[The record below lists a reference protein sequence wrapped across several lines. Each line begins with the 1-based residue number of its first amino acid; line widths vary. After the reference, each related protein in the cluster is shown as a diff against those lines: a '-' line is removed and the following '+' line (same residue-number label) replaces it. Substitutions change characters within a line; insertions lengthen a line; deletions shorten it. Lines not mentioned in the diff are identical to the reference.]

1 MSTGQIPHYFRE
13 RSESSPDLTAAST
26 PKRGRSPQDDL
37 TNKRLRFAMEVQ
49 LTEEERKKAF
59 SEAPLW
65 ARMLFDQISKVTEEI
80 SDVKGQLEVI
90 NDEFNSKLADV
101 VARTDI
107 IDVKVQGQEIEH
119 EALKREVESL
129 KRLNE
134 KLSNDVRNAGKQMDE
149 LEQYSRRNC
158 LIFTGI
164 KEDSDP
170 VREDTDEIILN
181 ICNHKLGID
190 ITSACLDRTHRLGRK
205 NSLESSEPKPR
216 PIIAKFA
223 NYHDRSDVFRNK
235 AKLKQSGIVIYEN
248 LTSRRLS
255 LLNAAKEIL
264 GVRNAWSLDGKIF
277 AVKDGRKMRI
287 SDFDD
292 LNNLRD

>member
-1 MSTGQIPHYFRE
+1 
-13 RSESSPDLTAAST
+13 
-26 PKRGRSPQDDL
+26 
-37 TNKRLRFAMEVQ
+37 MEVQ

-65 ARMLFDQISKVTEEI
+65 ARMLFDQIPKVTEEI
-80 SDVKGQLEVI
+80 SDVKGQLKVI

-107 IDVKVQGQEIEH
+107 IDVKVRGQEIEH
-119 EALKREVESL
+119 EVLKREVESL

-134 KLSNDVRNAGKQMDE
+134 KLSNYVRNAGKQMDE
-149 LEQYSRRNC
+149 LEQYSRWNC

-170 VREDTDEIILN
+170 GREDTDEIILN

-190 ITSACLDRTHRLGRK
+190 ITSVCLDRTHRLGRK
-205 NSLESSEPKPR
+205 NSLELSELKRR
-216 PIIAKFA
+216 PIIAKFT
-223 NYHDRSDVFRNK
+223 NYHDRSAVFRNK

-277 AVKDGRKMRI
+277 AAKDGRKIRI

>member
-13 RSESSPDLTAAST
+13 RSESSPDLTDAST
-26 PKRGRSPQDDL
+26 PKRLRSPQDDL

-59 SEAPLW
+59 SEAPLR
-65 ARMLFDQISKVTEEI
+65 ARMLFDQIPKVTEDI
-80 SDVKGQLEVI
+80 SDVKGQLKVI

-101 VARTDI
+101 VARTD

-134 KLSNDVRNAGKQMDE
+134 KLSDDVRNAGKQMDE

-158 LIFTGI
+158 LIFAGI

-170 VREDTDEIILN
+170 GREDTSEIILN

-216 PIIAKFA
+216 PIIAKFT
-223 NYHDRSDVFRNK
+223 NYHDRSDVFTNK

-264 GVRNAWSLDGKIF
+264 DVRNPWSSDGKIF
-277 AVKDGRKMRI
+277 AVKDGRKITI
-287 SDFDD
+287 SDSDN

>member
-1 MSTGQIPHYFRE
+1 
-13 RSESSPDLTAAST
+13 
-26 PKRGRSPQDDL
+26 
-37 TNKRLRFAMEVQ
+37 MEVQ

-65 ARMLFDQISKVTEEI
+65 ERMLFDQISKVTEEI
-80 SDVKGQLEVI
+80 SDVKGQLKVI

-107 IDVKVQGQEIEH
+107 IDAKVQGQEIEH

-134 KLSNDVRNAGKQMDE
+134 NLSNDVRNAGKQMDE

-170 VREDTDEIILN
+170 SREDTDEIILN
-181 ICNHKLGID
+181 ICNHKRGVD
-190 ITSACLDRTHRLGRK
+190 MTSACLDRTHRLGRK

-216 PIIAKFA
+216 PIIAKFTIITI
-223 NYHDRSDVFRNK
+223 DQTF
-235 AKLKQSGIVIYEN
+235 LEIKQN
-248 LTSRRLS
+248 LSSQVS
-255 LLNAAKEIL
+255 LFTKT
-264 GVRNAWSLDGKIF
+264 
-277 AVKDGRKMRI
+277 
-287 SDFDD
+287 
-292 LNNLRD
+292 

>member
-1 MSTGQIPHYFRE
+1 MYTGQIPHYFRE
-13 RSESSPDLTAAST
+13 RSESSPDLTAASI

-37 TNKRLRFAMEVQ
+37 TNKCLRFAMEVQ

-80 SDVKGQLEVI
+80 SDVKGQLKVI

-149 LEQYSRRNC
+149 LEQYS
-158 LIFTGI
+158 
-164 KEDSDP
+164 
-170 VREDTDEIILN
+170 
-181 ICNHKLGID
+181 
-190 ITSACLDRTHRLGRK
+190 
-205 NSLESSEPKPR
+205 
-216 PIIAKFA
+216 
-223 NYHDRSDVFRNK
+223 
-235 AKLKQSGIVIYEN
+235 
-248 LTSRRLS
+248 
-255 LLNAAKEIL
+255 
-264 GVRNAWSLDGKIF
+264 
-277 AVKDGRKMRI
+277 
-287 SDFDD
+287 
-292 LNNLRD
+292 

>member
-37 TNKRLRFAMEVQ
+37 RNKCLKFAMEVQ

-59 SEAPLW
+59 NEAPLW

-80 SDVKGQLEVI
+80 SDVKGQLKVI

-119 EALKREVESL
+119 EVLKREVESL

-134 KLSNDVRNAGKQMDE
+134 KLSNVRNEGKQMDE
-149 LEQYSRRNC
+149 LEQYSR
-158 LIFTGI
+158 
-164 KEDSDP
+164 
-170 VREDTDEIILN
+170 
-181 ICNHKLGID
+181 
-190 ITSACLDRTHRLGRK
+190 
-205 NSLESSEPKPR
+205 
-216 PIIAKFA
+216 
-223 NYHDRSDVFRNK
+223 
-235 AKLKQSGIVIYEN
+235 
-248 LTSRRLS
+248 
-255 LLNAAKEIL
+255 
-264 GVRNAWSLDGKIF
+264 
-277 AVKDGRKMRI
+277 
-287 SDFDD
+287 
-292 LNNLRD
+292 

>member
-26 PKRGRSPQDDL
+26 PKRGRSPYDDP

-59 SEAPLW
+59 SRAPLW

-80 SDVKGQLEVI
+80 LDVKGQLKVI
-90 NDEFNSKLADV
+90 NDEFNSKLADI

-119 EALKREVESL
+119 EALKREVKSL
-129 KRLNE
+129 KRLNQR
-134 KLSNDVRNAGKQMDE
+134 LSNHVRNAGKQMDE

-170 VREDTDEIILN
+170 GREDTDEITVN

-205 NSLESSEPKPR
+205 N
-216 PIIAKFA
+216 
-223 NYHDRSDVFRNK
+223 
-235 AKLKQSGIVIYEN
+235 
-248 LTSRRLS
+248 
-255 LLNAAKEIL
+255 
-264 GVRNAWSLDGKIF
+264 
-277 AVKDGRKMRI
+277 
-287 SDFDD
+287 
-292 LNNLRD
+292 

>member
-1 MSTGQIPHYFRE
+1 
-13 RSESSPDLTAAST
+13 
-26 PKRGRSPQDDL
+26 
-37 TNKRLRFAMEVQ
+37 MEIQ

-59 SEAPLW
+59 SEAPFW

-80 SDVKGQLEVI
+80 SDVKGQLKVI

-119 EALKREVESL
+119 EGLKREV
-129 KRLNE
+129 E

-158 LIFTGI
+158 LILTGI

-170 VREDTDEIILN
+170 GREDTDEIILN
-181 ICNHKLGID
+181 VCNHKLGID
-190 ITSACLDRTHRLGRK
+190 ITSVCLDRTHRLGRK
-205 NSLESSEPKPR
+205 NSLESSEPSEPSEPKPR
-216 PIIAKFA
+216 PIIATFT

-277 AVKDGRKMRI
+277 AVKDGRKIRI

>member
-1 MSTGQIPHYFRE
+1 
-13 RSESSPDLTAAST
+13 
-26 PKRGRSPQDDL
+26 
-37 TNKRLRFAMEVQ
+37 MEVQ

-80 SDVKGQLEVI
+80 SDVKGQLKVI

-107 IDVKVQGQEIEH
+107 IDVRVQGQEIEH

-170 VREDTDEIILN
+170 GREDTDEIILN

-190 ITSACLDRTHRLGRK
+190 IRSVCLDRTHRLGRK
-205 NSLESSEPKPR
+205 NSLKSSEPSERKPR
-216 PIIAKFA
+216 PIIAKFT

-277 AVKDGRKMRI
+277 AVKDGRKIRI

>member
-1 MSTGQIPHYFRE
+1 MLTLFSHSNHARVIEGHANYALRCVKADNRWHFKFELSILVMSTGQIPHYFRD

-37 TNKRLRFAMEVQ
+37 TNKHLRFAMEVQ

-59 SEAPLW
+59 NEAPLW
-65 ARMLFDQISKVTEEI
+65 ARMLFDQISKVTEAI
-80 SDVKGQLEVI
+80 SDVKGQLKVI

-119 EALKREVESL
+119 EALKRQVESL

-164 KEDSDP
+164 NKDSDP
-170 VREDTDEIILN
+170 
-181 ICNHKLGID
+181 
-190 ITSACLDRTHRLGRK
+190 GR
-205 NSLESSEPKPR
+205 
-216 PIIAKFA
+216 
-223 NYHDRSDVFRNK
+223 H
-235 AKLKQSGIVIYEN
+235 
-248 LTSRRLS
+248 
-255 LLNAAKEIL
+255 
-264 GVRNAWSLDGKIF
+264 
-277 AVKDGRKMRI
+277 
-287 SDFDD
+287 
-292 LNNLRD
+292 

>member
-1 MSTGQIPHYFRE
+1 M
-13 RSESSPDLTAAST
+13 
-26 PKRGRSPQDDL
+26 
-37 TNKRLRFAMEVQ
+37 
-49 LTEEERKKAF
+49 
-59 SEAPLW
+59 
-65 ARMLFDQISKVTEEI
+65 
-80 SDVKGQLEVI
+80 
-90 NDEFNSKLADV
+90 
-101 VARTDI
+101 
-107 IDVKVQGQEIEH
+107 
-119 EALKREVESL
+119 ESL

-158 LIFTGI
+158 LILTGI

-170 VREDTDEIILN
+170 GREDTDEIILN
-181 ICNHKLGID
+181 IRNHKLGID

-205 NSLESSEPKPR
+205 NSLESSKPKPR
-216 PIIAKFA
+216 TIIAKFT

-235 AKLKQSGIVIYEN
+235 AKLKQPGIVIYEN

-264 GVRNAWSLDGKIF
+264 GVRNAWSLDGKIV
-277 AVKDGRKMRI
+277 AVKDGRKIRI

-292 LNNLRD
+292 LNNLYGIKYEKSKPREEWILTSGRCVYYL